1 MAAVPKIDL
10 AQWIDVDWTAFD
22 PWRIQAV
29 HHHLQ
34 DHPLLR
40 LDALVALAQR
50 LEAKGSVRTHSD
62 SAKPGTPFNSAPDLF
77 PNATSSV
84 DTLRN
89 LANAQAWM
97 SLLNIQKDPLYRT
110 LVREVLDELQ
120 PEIDVRDHGMSYRG
134 GWIFVTSPRAVTP
147 YHFDAE
153 HNFILQVQGRKR
165 VYVWPHDDEEV
176 ASEHARDLFHLNHE
190 RYLLRWRD
198 AFRERAHVFDLQPGQ
213 GAYMPSTSPH
223 MVENG
228 DGPSVTISFT
238 YYTDSTREN
247 ARLHAGHGAL
257 RKLGLQPPPIGQS
270 GLSDA
275 LGGLLLKLRGEYRNK
290 AVHARDEY
298 AEESA

>member
-1 MAAVPKIDL
+1 MTAVPKIDL
-10 AQWIDVDWTAFD
+10 AQWIDVDWETFD

-29 HHHLQ
+29 NHHLQ
-34 DHPLLR
+34 DHPQLR
-40 LDALVALAQR
+40 LEALVALAQR

-62 SAKPGTPFNSAPDLF
+62 SAKAGTPFNSAPDLF
-77 PNATSSV
+77 PNAASSV

-89 LANAQAWM
+89 LASAQAWM

-110 LVREVLDELQ
+110 LVRDVLDELQ
-120 PEIDVRDHGMSYRG
+120 PGIEKHDPGMSYRG

-147 YHFDAE
+147 FHFDTE

-165 VYVWPHDDEEV
+165 VYVWPHDDVEV

-198 AFRERAHVFDLQPGQ
+198 AFRERAHVFELQPGQ

-228 DGPSVTISFT
+228 DGPSITISFT

-257 RKLGLQPPPIGQS
+257 RKLGLQPRPIGQS
-270 GLSDA
+270 GLSDS
-275 LGGLLLKLRGEYRNK
+275 LGGLLLRLRGEYRNK
-290 AVHARDEY
+290 AMHARDEY